1 MIHVLAEVVK
11 NINNVVES
19 KAFRKGSEILDYE
32 IKKEIESLEKRKK
45 DLGDSL

>member
-1 MIHVLAEVVK
+1 MTLALVEVVK
-11 NINNVVES
+11 NISIAAVSSV
-19 KAFRKGSEILDYE
+19 KKGSEILDYE